1 MIFALD
7 VWLLPAIAAGSSS
20 YLVSLVW
27 ERVRQPTAPSGLM
40 AGFLASLSFVMGAI
54 SAYYRNIQYD
64 PTPESNIIIMFF
76 AGASTTYLWLL
87 LRQFL
92 PVFRRRSPR
101 DT

>member
-7 VWLLPAIAAGSSS
+7 IWLLPAIAAGSSS

-27 ERVRQPTAPSGLM
+27 ERARRATAPSGLM

-54 SAYYRNIQYD
+54 SAYFRNLHYA
-64 PTPESNIIIMFF
+64 PTLESNIIIMFV
-76 AGASTTYLWLL
+76 AGASTTYIWLL

-92 PVFRRRSPR
+92 PDFGRRGRR
-101 DT
+101 NT